1 MYDIF
6 YTGNNVNKSTAK
18 KVQNFQQA
26 QAQALTKMFWF
37 VPADVEICSDFNFDY
52 VVDEWDTCYVN
63 RFLNRETYDGI
74 VLAPKNLSVTQE
86 KIDTREYEST
96 KDLEIVAS
104 VPKPFDQFYID
115 SYDKYLH
122 ALETSSTEMFWMLTQ
137 NVSHNQDF
145 IDNFYFSHSNTYD
158 RKENH
163 AFIHD
168 VNGRELYNGVFLCSK
183 HKAISKREI
192 EYRFLV
198 SSKEWPDVVSTPV
211 QYEIFTVDTYDDYLH
226 AVDTSSKEMFWA
238 VRSGIDTSDFLFDL
252 YFSHDNKY
260 DREINHS
267 FLHQENDKLLRNSVW
282 LLSKKSTVSQKEIEY
297 RFLVG
302 AKEWDIVASKT
313 KPYDRFVVNNYKDYE
328 LALETTSTDMFWAIP
343 DRIQLI
349 DESVFNLVYP
359 YQNNFDDTYKF
370 ERNIN
375 HVFKNGDYYD
385 GLILCS
391 KNCKITQKEFDFGF
405 IVQKQE
411 VDRIVSKP
419 ILYDKIFVSD
429 YEDYKEKIKKAESHF
444 VWVIPNDV
452 DASFDYDYQIPTWEK
467 ENIHIFKNGEYN
479 DGIFL
484 QHVDRHI
491 SKREFEFCWHNPKK
505 EIDIIAS
512 KPKPY
517 DIVFISYQEPDADD
531 NYANLLER
539 FPRAK
544 RVHGV
549 KGIHQAHIAAAK
561 LCDTDMIWIVD
572 GDAII
577 VDDFNFDYQ
586 VPKWQHDHVFVWRS
600 KNPVNDMV
608 YGYGGV
614 KLFPRQQT
622 LDVDVNTADMTTSIS
637 TKFNAVQEIANIT
650 SFNTDPFN
658 TWKSAFRECAKLA
671 SKTIRGQVNEETEKR
686 LEIWCTRGNEARFG
700 RYAISG
706 ACAGRDFGYNNRD
719 QPDNLRLI
727 NDFDWLKEQFDVTT
741 A

>member
-6 YTGNNVNKSTAK
+6 YSGNNVNIPTAK
-18 KVQNFQQA
+18 KVLNFQQA
-26 QAQALTKMFWF
+26 QTQALTKMFWF
-37 VPADVEICSDFNFDY
+37 VPADVEVSADFNFDHT
-52 VVDEWDTCYVN
+52 VDEWDTAYVN
-63 RFLNRETYDGI
+63 RFLNKETYDGI

-86 KIDTREYEST
+86 KIATREYEST
-96 KDLEIVAS
+96 KDLEIIAS
-104 VPKPFDQFYID
+104 TPKPFDQFYID

-122 ALETSSTEMFWMLTQ
+122 ALETSSTELFWVLTQ
-137 NVSHNQDF
+137 NVTHNQDF
-145 IDNFYFSHSNTYD
+145 IDNFYFSHDNTYD

-163 AFIHD
+163 AFVHD
-168 VNGRELYNGVFLCSK
+168 VNGRQLYNGVFLCSK
-183 HKAISKREI
+183 HKPVSKREI

-226 AVDTSSKEMFWA
+226 AVDNSSKEMFWA
-238 VRSGIDTSDFLFDL
+238 VRSEVDTSDFLFDL

-267 FLHQENDKLLRNSVW
+267 FLHKEEDKLLRNSVW

-313 KPYDRFVVNNYKDYE
+313 KQYDRFVVNNYNDYE
-328 LALETTSTDMFWAIP
+328 LALENTSTDMFWAIP
-343 DRIQLI
+343 NRIQII
-349 DESVFNLVYP
+349 DESIFDLVYP
-359 YQNNFDDTYKF
+359 VQNNFDDTYKF

-419 ILYDKIFVSD
+419 KKYQQIYVDNYDD
-429 YEDYKEKIKKAESHF
+429 YVLQLTTVTSNF

-452 DASFDYDYQIPTWEK
+452 EADFLFDYQIPTWEK
-467 ENIHIFKNGEYN
+467 ENIHIFKNGKYN

-484 QHVDRHI
+484 QHVNKYI

-512 KPKPY
+512 NPKPY

-637 TKFNAVQEIANIT
+637 TKFNAVQQIANIT

-671 SKTIRGQVNEETEKR
+671 SKTIRGQVDEETEKR
-686 LEIWCTRGNEARFG
+686 LDVWCTRGDQARFG
-700 RYAISG
+700 RYAIRG
-706 ACAGRDFGYNNRD
+706 ACAGRDFGYDNRNK
-719 QPDNLRLI
+719 PDNLRLI
-727 NDFDWLKEQFDVTT
+727 NDFDWLKELFDGNT
-741 A
+741 